1 MANVALFALTGFG
14 NIVLD
19 EITKNKDLNIVFLS
33 TRKELRKFP
42 YYECEQIDNFAQ
54 KKRVPVIYDATM
66 IDNKIEY
73 IIVATY
79 HKLVKV
85 ENFVK
90 CAVNIHPSFLPAYKG
105 RDPIKD
111 VLRNKE
117 KSSGV
122 TMHELSSKFDSGKII
137 LKKKI
142 LIQKDDD
149 KSSIMIKMIPIYR
162 DFTKYFI
169 IEMIKKNNELYNT

>member
-1 MANVALFALTGFG
+1 M
-14 NIVLD
+14 
-19 EITKNKDLNIVFLS
+19 NIVFLS

-54 KKRVPVIYDATM
+54 KKSVPVIYDATM
-66 IDNKIEY
+66 IDNNIEY

-117 KSSGV
+117 KYYIG
-122 TMHELSSKFDSGKII
+122 LLPGSKNGKVSVGMAFFFEVADDIAEENQDII
-137 LKKKI
+137 
-142 LIQKDDD
+142 
-149 KSSIMIKMIPIYR
+149 
-162 DFTKYFI
+162 FI
-169 IEMIKKNNELYNT
+169 CLL